1 LRATGAKVYEFY
13 MLQPAPLIT
22 SQNANQMREKA
33 YETRVQKKNA
43 EIAELK
49 RQLAAALLVAQDD
62 ELRRKSLLREQMSK
76 CDEMMA
82 KAKDPKTFKQWVE
95 AKARLWEL
103 LYPKPGSLRPKAGRT
118 TAPALHPIPA
128 PLPIEPAPAL
138 VPGDPQE
145 NHKTEIIQ
153 SQVAA

>member
-1 LRATGAKVYEFY
+1 MA
-13 MLQPAPLIT
+13 LIT
-22 SQNANQMREKA
+22 RENAAEMARRSQEARKANRAAMPPA
-33 YETRVQKKNA
+33 ANIPASDTFSA
-43 EIAELK
+43 EIERK
-49 RQLAAALLVAQDD
+49 RTLARQIDLLDADI
-62 ELRRKSLLREQMSK
+62 
-76 CDEMMA
+76 A
-82 KAKDPKTFKQWVE
+82 KAKAPALRIKLIG
-95 AKARLWEL
+95 AKAKLWEL

-138 VPGDPQE
+138 VPGDPEE